1 MGVFVEK
8 LPTCSRAFPF
18 WTSAMFEKF
27 LRANAQDF
35 RQRYEG
41 TYGFYRDEKGKR
53 MLAQL
58 TGITEDVCLF
68 VDARGLEYRLNV
80 DAEKDIGFE
89 FLPPRSGY
97 FNTKRGA
104 MLVKRIAAR
113 QFQRGVTGKNVTI
126 LLLIAAS
133 LQLQRM
139 GFSLLESVY
148 EKNVS
153 AKEALAMFQSL
164 ETPSVAISSSFGLDN
179 AGVVWVLDEAIGT
192 HTREG
197 NTYKIKLNEKCP
209 FKTELTDAFKAL
221 AVQATVV

>member
-1 MGVFVEK
+1 
-8 LPTCSRAFPF
+8 
-18 WTSAMFEKF
+18 MFEKF

-68 VDARGLEYRLNV
+68 VDARGIEYRLNV

-104 MLVKRIAAR
+104 MLVKRVAAR
-113 QFQRGVTGKNVTI
+113 QFQRGVTGKNVAI
-126 LLLIAAS
+126 SLLIAAS

-139 GFSLLESVY
+139 GFPLLESIY
-148 EKNVS
+148 EKTVS
-153 AKEALAMFQSL
+153 AKEALAMFQSG
-164 ETPSVAISSSFGLDN
+164 ETPSVALSSSFGLDN
-179 AGVVWVLDEAIGT
+179 AGVVWVLDEAIGS
-192 HTREG
+192 HQREG
-197 NTYKIKLNEKCP
+197 NTYKVKLNEKCP
-209 FKTELTDAFKAL
+209 FKTELTDAFRAL
-221 AVQATVV
+221 SIQAEVV